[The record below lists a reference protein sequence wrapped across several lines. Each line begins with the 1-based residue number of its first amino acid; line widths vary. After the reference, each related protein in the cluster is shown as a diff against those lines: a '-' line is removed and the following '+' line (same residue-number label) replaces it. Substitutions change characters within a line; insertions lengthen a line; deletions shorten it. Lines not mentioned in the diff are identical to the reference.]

1 MPAAKMQKELLRM
14 KFGWPEFERSK
25 SDHSKFDHSKFE
37 RTNIDQALLAFLLCV
52 SIAIGVPSASAFMTF
67 PAGNNI
73 HRAILEEGLKPF
85 KLSKASL
92 GFMAKGMDSQDN
104 PFSNKWKIPEHHAC
118 DNKIKGAFLYIDEQ
132 TSKAVDLAGRADS
145 DAGACRLALYA
156 LGEAMHTVHDFYSHA
171 NYVEW
176 LLSQDKPMEP
186 IDRSVGSKIPESI
199 RTCYYYYESNLKQ
212 EPFLSHKDNVR
223 RLRAQHPELTFR
235 SEAEYTARKQS
246 EDRQSA
252 LDYALRPGQLLHMEL
267 NKDSVKQLEGQV
279 MVGREGK
286 TFFDL
291 AREIAVKDTTKQW
304 QIFEQQIKAKYGE
317 RASAIMVALEN
328 AS

>member
-1 MPAAKMQKELLRM
+1 MNIGWG
-14 KFGWPEFERSK
+14 KFGQSK
-25 SDHSKFDHSKFE
+25 L
-37 RTNIDQALLAFLLCV
+37 DQTILAFSLFVL
-52 SIAIGVPSASAFMTF
+52 IAIGVPSASAFMTF

-118 DNKIKGAFLYIDEQ
+118 DNKIKGAFLYIDAR
-132 TSKAVDLAGRADS
+132 TSKAVELAGRADS
-145 DAGACRLALYA
+145 DSDACRQALYA
-156 LGEAMHTVHDFYSHA
+156 LGEAMHTIHDFYSHA

-176 LLSQDKPMEP
+176 LLSQDKSMEP
-186 IDRSVGSKIPESI
+186 IDRSGSDIPESI
-199 RTCYYYYESNLKQ
+199 RTCYYFYESSLKQ
-212 EPFLSHKDNVR
+212 EPFLSHKENVR
-223 RLRAQHPELTFR
+223 RLLAQHPELTFR
-235 SEAEYTARKQS
+235 SEAEYVARKQS

-252 LDYALRPGQLLHMEL
+252 LDYALKPGSLLHMEL

-279 MVGREGK
+279 MVGRDGK
-286 TFFDL
+286 TLFDL

-304 QIFEQQIKAKYGE
+304 QIFEEKIKAKYGE
-317 RASAIMVALEN
+317 RASAIIAALEN

>member
-1 MPAAKMQKELLRM
+1 M
-14 KFGWPEFERSK
+14 KFGWPEFDWSKSERSK
-25 SDHSKFDHSKFE
+25 SDHSKSDHSKFE
-37 RTNIDQALLAFLLCV
+37 RSNIDQTLLAFLLCV

-104 PFSNKWKIPEHHAC
+104 PFSNKWKISEHHAC
-118 DNKIKGAFLYIDEQ
+118 DNRIKDAFLYIDEQ
-132 TSKAVDLAGRADS
+132 TSKAVDLAGRADTDS
-145 DAGACRLALYA
+145 DACRQALYT

-186 IDRSVGSKIPESI
+186 IDRSAGSNIPESI
-199 RTCYYYYESNLKQ
+199 RTCYYFYESSLKQ
-212 EPFLSHKDNVR
+212 EPFLSHKENVR
-223 RLRAQHPELTFR
+223 RLLAQHPKLTFR
-235 SEAEYTARKQS
+235 SESEYIARKQS

-252 LDYALRPGQLLHMEL
+252 LDYVLKPGQLLHMEL
-267 NKDSVKQLEGQV
+267 NKDSVKQLQGQV
-279 MVGREGK
+279 MVGCEGK

-304 QIFEQQIKAKYGE
+304 QVFEHQIRAKYGE
-317 RASAIMVALEN
+317 RASAIIAALEN

>member
-1 MPAAKMQKELLRM
+1 MNIGWG
-14 KFGWPEFERSK
+14 KFGQNKLEQ
-25 SDHSKFDHSKFE
+25 
-37 RTNIDQALLAFLLCV
+37 TLLAFSLCLL
-52 SIAIGVPSASAFMTF
+52 ITTGVPSASAFMTF

-73 HRAILEEGLKPF
+73 HKAILEEGLKPF

-92 GFMAKGMDSQDN
+92 GFLAKGMDSQDN
-104 PFSNKWKIPEHHAC
+104 PFSNKWKIAEHHAC
-118 DNKIKGAFLYIDEQ
+118 DNNIKGAFLYIDEQ

-145 DAGACRLALYA
+145 DSDACRQALYA

-186 IDRSVGSKIPESI
+186 IDRSAGSNIPESI
-199 RTCYYYYESNLKQ
+199 RTCYYFYESSLKQ
-212 EPFLSHKDNVR
+212 EPFLSHKENVR
-223 RLRAQHPELTFR
+223 RLLIQHPELTFR
-235 SEAEYTARKQS
+235 SEAEYVTRKQS

-252 LDYALRPGQLLHMEL
+252 LDYALKPGQLLHVEL
-267 NKDSVKQLEGQV
+267 NKDSVKQLQGQV

-304 QIFEQQIKAKYGE
+304 QIFEQQIRAKYGE
-317 RASAIMVALEN
+317 RASAIIAALEN